1 VKRMS
6 TTLPCIIQHAS
17 INNINEQLWL

>member
-6 TTLPCIIQHAS
+6 TTLPSIIQHAS
-17 INNINEQLWL
+17 INDINEQLWL